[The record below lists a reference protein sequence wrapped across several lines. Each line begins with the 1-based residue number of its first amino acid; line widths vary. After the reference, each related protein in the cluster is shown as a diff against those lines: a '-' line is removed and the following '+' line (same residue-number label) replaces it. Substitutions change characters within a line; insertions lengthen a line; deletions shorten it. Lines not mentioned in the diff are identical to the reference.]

1 MNDKRPAMGEQLIR
15 SLLLSFA
22 AMWAIQYFFGWPGQ
36 PKKDAEP
43 IRDPKTA
50 ITLESAFGGIARGD
64 LPTPEVAKTELA
76 ALEKDIAKND
86 KDPYAMWAHLRSAL
100 LQQYVLHDWPSALKN
115 YDVII
120 HHGIADAT
128 DAQAIFQKGDWQW
141 FNATDSP
148 LRDEAKEAS
157 TNAGALAASATPA
170 STAPAPTRAD
180 AVATL
185 ETLIHRGRA
194 ASNYLDTP
202 IYVPILGPSTPEIDA
217 AKATRDASGG
227 FELKPVKDLKGTLVN
242 PQPQGVLDRINTYYS
257 TTFLNRCFDMLV
269 QVLGAN
275 PSYSYG
281 LAIVFLA
288 IILRVLMQPINR
300 RQYESTRGMAVLGPE
315 MKKIQEKNKAKPSD
329 SPQVQREKQ
338 MKSMSEVRE
347 LQKAHGVNPQV
358 GCALALVQLPVFF
371 FIINPLMMHYEPKMA
386 LVGASFGWIAS
397 LARPDYPLLGLYGL
411 SMLVSFRLSATPAT
425 DDMQKQMQMITTFV
439 MPLMLPFFMKGFSSA
454 FILYWISFNIVSMIF
469 QYRMMKATDPEKSV
483 IKTLMGKS
491 SMVPAM
497 GGVTL
502 DKDDDALPPRPKNPK
517 RDKSRASESRSSGG
531 EKVKTL
537 APLEESD
544 ENGSGKTV
552 KKVDVA
558 DIVASNGAPHRNGKN
573 GSGEQNGDSDE
584 RDEANK
590 NGKSRGNSSQRARRR
605 RRY

>member
-1 MNDKRPAMGEQLIR
+1 MPPKPRAMPA
-15 SLLLSFA
+15 
-22 AMWAIQYFFGWPGQ
+22 
-36 PKKDAEP
+36 
-43 IRDPKTA
+43 
-50 ITLESAFGGIARGD
+50 
-64 LPTPEVAKTELA
+64 A
-76 ALEKDIAKND
+76 ALNS
-86 KDPYAMWAHLRSAL
+86 SAL
-100 LQQYVLHDWPSALKN
+100 N
-115 YDVII
+115 
-120 HHGIADAT
+120 
-128 DAQAIFQKGDWQW
+128 
-141 FNATDSP
+141 
-148 LRDEAKEAS
+148 E
-157 TNAGALAASATPA
+157 
-170 STAPAPTRAD
+170 
-180 AVATL
+180 
-185 ETLIHRGRA
+185 
-194 ASNYLDTP
+194 
-202 IYVPILGPSTPEIDA
+202 
-217 AKATRDASGG
+217 
-227 FELKPVKDLKGTLVN
+227 LKGTLDK
-242 PQPQGVLDRINTYYS
+242 PEIQGVLDRINIYYS

-281 LAIVFLA
+281 LAIIFLA

-469 QYRMMKATDPEKSV
+469 QYRMMKATDPNKSV
-483 IKTLMGKS
+483 IKTLMGQS
-491 SMVPAM
+491 PMVPAV
-497 GGVTL
+497 GTVAL
-502 DKDDDALPPRPKNPK
+502 DKDKADDAVPPRPKNAQ
-517 RDKSRASESRSSGG
+517 RDKSRSS

-544 ENGSGKTV
+544 ENVSGKTV

-573 GSGEQNGDSDE
+573 GSAEQNGDPNE

-590 NGKSRGNSSQRARRR
+590 SGKSRGNSSQRARRR

>member
-15 SLLLSFA
+15 SLFLSLA
-22 AMWAIQYFFGWPGQ
+22 AMFAIQYFFGWPGQ
-36 PKKDAEP
+36 TKKDAAP

-50 ITLESAFGGIARGD
+50 VTLESAFGGIARGE
-64 LPTPEVAKTELA
+64 LPTAEAAKTEIA
-76 ALEKDIAKND
+76 SLEKEIAKND
-86 KDPYAMWAHLRSAL
+86 KDPYAMWAHLRNAL
-100 LQQYVLHDWPSALKN
+100 LQQYVLHDWPSAVKN

-120 HHGIADAT
+120 HHGTADAT

-148 LRDEAKEAS
+148 LRDEAKEAG
-157 TNAGALAASATPA
+157 TNAGALSASA
-170 STAPAPTRAD
+170 APAPTRAE
-180 AVATL
+180 AAATL

-194 ASNYLDTP
+194 ASGYLDTK
-202 IYVPILGPSTPEIDA
+202 IYVPILDPKSPQVSA

-227 FELKPVKDLKGTLVN
+227 FELKRVNELKGTLDK
-242 PQPQGVLDRINTYYS
+242 PEIQGVLDRINAYYS

-281 LAIVFLA
+281 LAIIFLA

-338 MKSMSEVRE
+338 MKSMNEVRE

-411 SMLVSFRLSATPAT
+411 SMLISFRLSATPAT
-425 DDMQKQMQMITTFV
+425 DDTQKQMQMITTFV
-439 MPLMLPFFMKGFSSA
+439 MPIMLPFFMKGFSAA

-483 IKTLMGKS
+483 IKTLMGQS
-491 SMVPAM
+491 PMVPAV
-497 GGVTL
+497 GTVAL
-502 DKDDDALPPRPKNPK
+502 DKADDAVPPRPKNPK
-517 RDKSRASESRSSGG
+517 RDKSRSS

-537 APLEESD
+537 APLEESQ
-544 ENGSGKTV
+544 ENVSGKTV
-552 KKVDVA
+552 KKVDVET
-558 DIVASNGAPHRNGKN
+558 IVASNGAPHRNGEN
-573 GSGEQNGDSDE
+573 GSAEQNGDANE

>member
-1 MNDKRPAMGEQLIR
+1 MNDKRPAVGEQLIR

-36 PKKDAEP
+36 PKNDAEP
-43 IRDPKTA
+43 IRDPKIA
-50 ITLESAFGGIARGD
+50 ITLESAFGGMARGD
-64 LPTPEVAKTELA
+64 LPTPEAAKTEIA
-76 ALEKDIAKND
+76 SLEKDIAKNAT
-86 KDPYAMWAHLRSAL
+86 DPYAMWAHLRSAL
-100 LQQYVLHDWPSALKN
+100 LQQYVLHDWPSAVKN

-120 HHGIADAT
+120 HHATPDAV

-141 FNATDSP
+141 FNAANSP
-148 LRDEAKEAS
+148 LRDEAKEAGQ
-157 TNAGALAASATPA
+157 GALTAVA
-170 STAPAPTRAD
+170 APAPTRAD
-180 AVATL
+180 AAATL

-194 ASNYLDTP
+194 ASSYMDTQ
-202 IYVPILGPSTPEIDA
+202 IYVPILDA
-217 AKATRDASGG
+217 NSPQISAAQATRDASGG
-227 FELKPVKDLKGTLVN
+227 FELKAVNQLKGTLEN
-242 PQPQGVLDRINTYYS
+242 PAPQGVLDRINAYYS
-257 TTFLNRCFDMLV
+257 TTFLNRSFDMLV

-315 MKKIQEKNKAKPSD
+315 MKKIQEKNKPKPSD

-338 MKSMSEVRE
+338 MKSMAEVRE
-347 LQKAHGVNPQV
+347 LQKEHGVNPQV

-386 LVGASFGWIAS
+386 LVGASFGWISS

-425 DDMQKQMQMITTFV
+425 DEMQKQMQMITTFV

-454 FILYWISFNIVSMIF
+454 FILYWISFNVVSMIF
-469 QYRMMKATDPEKSV
+469 QYRMMKANDPEKNV
-483 IKTLMGKS
+483 IKTLMGQS
-491 SMVPAM
+491 PMVPAV
-497 GGVTL
+497 GAVAL
-502 DKDDDALPPRPKNPK
+502 HKADDAVPPRPKNPK
-517 RDKSRASESRSSGG
+517 RDKSRASESRSGESRTSGG
-531 EKVKTL
+531 DKVKTL
-537 APLEESD
+537 APLSESD

-552 KKVDVA
+552 KKVEVA
-558 DIVASNGAPHRNGKN
+558 DIVASNGAPHRNGEN
-573 GSGEQNGDSDE
+573 GSGAQNGDHAEVDE
-584 RDEANK
+584 TNK
-590 NGKSRGNSSQRARRR
+590 SGKSRGNSSQRARRR